1 MTTEFTPVSALIGG
15 VLIGVSVVL
24 LMAIE
29 GRIAGI
35 SGMLGRLLPPWSAA
49 EVPARLAF
57 VLGLAAAPQA
67 TWIATGH
74 QLDQT
79 VSGNLAL
86 MAVAGLLVGF
96 GTAWGNGCTSGH
108 GVCGL
113 ARLSVRSVVA
123 TAVFMTTALLTV
135 FVARHLFGS

>member
-1 MTTEFTPVSALIGG
+1 MTTEFTPASTLIGG
-15 VLIGVSVVL
+15 ALIGVSAAL
-24 LMAIE
+24 LMTIE

-49 EVPARLAF
+49 DAPSRLAF
-57 VLGLAAAPQA
+57 VLGLVAAPL
-67 TWIATGH
+67 TTLIATGH
-74 QLDQT
+74 PIAQT
-79 VSGNLAL
+79 VSDNLAL

-135 FVARHLFGS
+135 FVARHLVGS